1 MSETTSPKATIFP
14 KSSSRPCYLVL
25 HRLDLYLAQ
34 SPYLLFGVPGLTQGS
49 YNIAFEVGDVACHQ
63 GGLPCPGAHPHLSYR
78 GGQDAALG
86 ASERLGTTLVSQ
98 LHRPR
103 ADVRERQEAPRVRRF
118 GINLW

>member
-49 YNIAFEVGDVACHQ
+49 YNIAFEIGDVACHQ
-63 GGLPCPGAHPHLSYR
+63 GGLASPGAHPRLSYR

-86 ASERLGTTLVSQ
+86 ASERLGTALVPYV
-98 LHRPR
+98 HRPR
-103 ADVRERQEAPRVRRF
+103 ADVRERQEAPQVRRF
-118 GINLW
+118 SISL